1 MTVLPLTLI
10 IPTLNEK
17 NNINKI
23 IKNIKTLK
31 CKEVIIVDGG
41 SKDETCILLKNYKL
55 INSYA
60 SRGKQL
66 HLGAIN
72 SSEDWLLFLHADT
85 ELNNKNILDI
95 KEFIKNDLSEKAA
108 YFKLKF
114 NNHQLSSR
122 CIALWAN
129 LRTKFIKIPFGDQA
143 LLISKKYYSDIGGFN
158 DIPIMEDLDFIIRIS
173 RKNKL
178 LLKSYV
184 TTSFRN
190 YEINGIIKQSLKNIM
205 NQIKFFMK

>member
-17 NNINKI
+17 NNVNKI

-72 SSEDWLLFLHADT
+72 SSED
-85 ELNNKNILDI
+85 LN
-95 KEFIKNDLSEKAA
+95 F
-108 YFKLKF
+108 
-114 NNHQLSSR
+114 
-122 CIALWAN
+122 
-129 LRTKFIKIPFGDQA
+129 
-143 LLISKKYYSDIGGFN
+143 
-158 DIPIMEDLDFIIRIS
+158 
-173 RKNKL
+173 
-178 LLKSYV
+178 
-184 TTSFRN
+184 
-190 YEINGIIKQSLKNIM
+190 EINLVEVTRVEPISSPILS
-205 NQIKFFMK
+205 